1 MLELFGSGLVTVW
14 LNMAGVQ
21 VKPLEAL
28 ETLTWQSTPGVVVLP
43 DPNPV
48 GKNTVQKYLQGL
60 VKTKLID
67 PKLTPSQGIWMQ
79 SGPMLM
85 ANHQGKTPVP
95 SASLTKIATSLVAFK
110 TFGPNHQFET
120 LIGTTGTIKNGVL
133 FGDLIVQGGGDP
145 LFVWEEAIAI
155 GNSLNKMGIKQ
166 VKGNLVVVGNLAMN
180 FQRNQILAGQLF
192 QQALDSSS
200 WNPNIT
206 LQYSRMAKGTP
217 KPKVKIIGQVKTQ
230 PEVAKQTTLLL
241 RHRSLPMKRLI
252 KEMNVFSNNDMAEML
267 AEAVG
272 GAGVLQTKAAQLA
285 RVPKSEIQLINGS
298 GLGVENRISPRAACA
313 MLMALQK
320 EALAHNL
327 NIADLFPASGFDRRG
342 TIMYGNG
349 RNLPKATVIKTGT
362 LNTVSALAGVLP
374 TRDRGLVWFAIV
386 NRGHRISAFR
396 SEQDKLLN
404 KLVKQLQVAPTT
416 PAAITPHAE
425 TKALPKLGAV
435 SRNEIVY
442 GG

>member
-60 VKTKLID
+60 VKGKLID
-67 PKLTPSQGIWMQ
+67 QKLLQNQGIWMQ

-85 ANHQGKTPVP
+85 ANHQGKIPVP

-110 TFGPNHQFET
+110 TFGPNYQFET
-120 LIGTTGTIKNGVL
+120 LIGTNGKIKNGVL
-133 FGDLIVQGGGDP
+133 LGDLIVQGGGDP
-145 LFVWEEAIAI
+145 LLVWEEAIAI

-180 FQRNQILAGQLF
+180 FQRSPVLAGQLF
-192 QQALDSSS
+192 QQALDSSG
-200 WNPNIT
+200 WNRKIT
-206 LQYSRMAKGTP
+206 LLYSRMAKGTP
-217 KPKVKIIGQVKTQ
+217 KPKVKIMGQVKTQ
-230 PEVAKQTTLLL
+230 GRASQKTTLLL

-252 KEMNVFSNNDMAEML
+252 REMNVFSNNHMAQML

-272 GAGVLQTKAAQLA
+272 GADVLQTKAAQLA

-298 GLGVENRISPRAACA
+298 GLGLENRISPRAACA

-327 NIADLFPASGFDRRG
+327 NLADLFPTSGFDRRG
-342 TIMYGNG
+342 TIMYG
-349 RNLPKATVIKTGT
+349 RNLPKATVMKTGT

-386 NRGHRISAFR
+386 NRGYRISAFR
-396 SEQDKLLN
+396 SQQDKLLN
-404 KLVKQLQVAPTT
+404 QLVKQLKVAPTA

-425 TKALPKLGAV
+425 TKAVPTLGAV
-435 SRNEIVY
+435 SRNEVVRR
-442 GG
+442 